1 MTTVVRQ
8 KYACAG
14 WSGLDRAQI
23 LALILYRDL
32 RPTGNRCRGFYHA
45 DGGSTQAHRSNNFGI
60 GWSIQLK
67 TEGDQDLRQRI
78 GAQR

>member
-1 MTTVVRQ
+1 MTSTSEVCGV
-8 KYACAG
+8 
-14 WSGLDRAQI
+14 SGRRLDRAQI
-23 LALILYRDL
+23 LSS
-32 RPTGNRCRGFYHA
+32 RPGNRCRGFYHA
-45 DGGSTQAHRSNNFGI
+45 DGGSTQAHRSYNFGI